1 MLMATLLAR
10 MPDLRDQVQARHV
23 PDHAGRCSDCG
34 GGTAWPCEV
43 YQIATEAEF
52 LELQQPPAPLPRR
65 SEQITGYLGPQAG
78 RDLSP
83 YFRPLQPSHLP
94 GR

>member
-23 PDHAGRCSDCG
+23 PDHLGRCSDCG
-34 GGTAWPCEV
+34 SGTAWPCEL

-52 LELQQPPAPLPRR
+52 LELQQPAWEPRR
-65 SEQITGYLGPQAG
+65 SERLTGYLGARASQ
-78 RDLSP
+78 DLSP

>member
-23 PDHAGRCSDCG
+23 PDHAGRCRDCG
-34 GGTAWPCEV
+34 GGTAWPCEL

-52 LELQQPPAPLPRR
+52 LEPRQPAWEPQR
-65 SEQITGYLGPQAG
+65 SERLAEYLGPQAG
-78 RDLSP
+78 RDLDA
-83 YFRPLQPSHLP
+83 YFHPLRPSHLP